1 MAFNGKF
8 TGGFL
13 GTSAKPL
20 VGTLYSHPL
29 DNSLK
34 EATITTA
41 TQLVAGDPVVVLVA
55 QASQP
60 TGQLDGFNPDNQAI
74 SAKATTTNTGANS
87 TACCGFLI
95 VNSNDRVSTGG
106 VGLPQKGQRA
116 VYAPLGQGAI
126 IWLEVASQNKTAFET
141 NLDTNVA
148 LTIDTTNGGIKIG
161 TAGGDE
167 IKGAKLIQGLT
178 QAKKIKVNGG
188 IGELEDCLAI
198 AVQLL

>member
-13 GTSAKPL
+13 GTSSKPL

-29 DNSLK
+29 ENSLK
-34 EATITTA
+34 EATITSTA
-41 TQLVAGDPVVVLVA
+41 QLVPGDPVVVLVA

-60 TGQLDGFNPDNQAI
+60 TGQLDKFNPDNQVI
-74 SAKATTTNTGANS
+74 TKKATTTNTGKND
-87 TACCGFLI
+87 TAACGFLI

-126 IWLEVASQNKTAFET
+126 IWLEVASANKSAFSA
-141 NLDTNVA
+141 NLDSNTA
-148 LTIDTTNGGIKIG
+148 LTIDTTNGGVKLANG
-161 TAGGDE
+161 ADVLGG
-167 IKGAKLIQGLT
+167 ARLISGLIEG
-178 QAKKIKVNGG
+178 KKIVNNGG
-188 IGELEDCLAI
+188 VGELADCLVV
-198 AVQLL
+198 AVQLM